1 MIPVQCVILFTKIS
15 RIGNKV
21 VCLYS
26 GNFRLNYV
34 FIQLQKERH
43 ICLILLLYFLL
54 HQRSFLNFVVK
65 NFQDGFQY
73 FIFELCFCILIFRY
87 VVGDE
92 SGFMRWSSPEGG
104 DPEQIRIQAQHTN
117 YQRFCLALKTT
128 FFTLYLSNLNPEGKV
143 SSSKIDGFMANYISN
158 FKWI

>member
-34 FIQLQKERH
+34 FIQLQKDRH

-104 DPEQIRIQAQHTN
+104 DPERIRIQAQHV
-117 YQRFCLALKTT
+117 CLLICLIIRVTSDQISM
-128 FFTLYLSNLNPEGKV
+128 FDMSNESWSLLQ
-143 SSSKIDGFMANYISN
+143 
-158 FKWI
+158 

>member
-34 FIQLQKERH
+34 FIQLQKDRH

-65 NFQDGFQY
+65 NFQDDFQY
-73 FIFELCFCILIFRY
+73 FIFELCFCILIFGY
-87 VVGDE
+87 VVGHE
-92 SGFMRWSSPEGG
+92 SG
-104 DPEQIRIQAQHTN
+104 IQAMELPRRG
-117 YQRFCLALKTT
+117 RFRANPDSGTTTEFNPTSELQNIENRVFQNAPFANGRFPNGDYSCL
-128 FFTLYLSNLNPEGKV
+128 
-143 SSSKIDGFMANYISN
+143 
-158 FKWI
+158 

>member
-1 MIPVQCVILFTKIS
+1 MITVQCVILFTKIS

-34 FIQLQKERH
+34 FIQLQKDRH

-73 FIFELCFCILIFRY
+73 FIFELCFCILIFGY
-87 VVGDE
+87 VVGHE
-92 SGFMRWSSPEGG
+92 SGFKRWSSPEGG
-104 DPEQIRIQAQHTN
+104 DPERIRIQAQQKFYRLFPSIHEE
-117 YQRFCLALKTT
+117 F
-128 FFTLYLSNLNPEGKV
+128 LSNVWLLIW
-143 SSSKIDGFMANYISN
+143 SS
-158 FKWI
+158 

>member
-34 FIQLQKERH
+34 FIQLRKDRH

-73 FIFELCFCILIFRY
+73 FIFELCFCILIFGC
-87 VVGDE
+87 VVGHE
-92 SGFMRWSSPEGG
+92 SGFKRWSSPEGG
-104 DPEQIRIQAQHTN
+104 DPERIRIQAQHSWTKVPLVLLKSVN
-117 YQRFCLALKTT
+117 SVTHILFTSCCMADCCTHCLMD
-128 FFTLYLSNLNPEGKV
+128 YG
-143 SSSKIDGFMANYISN
+143 GFNI
-158 FKWI
+158 